1 MCILKRLQ
9 GQCKPNAQKTMD
21 IASVLQIAEAKPVLA
36 APFSK
41 RRCKGTTFCA
51 HSQTKCTKIALL
63 CTKLDFC
70 ANIIWLSPCFFI
82 LLSP

>member
-9 GQCKPNAQKTMD
+9 GQC
-21 IASVLQIAEAKPVLA
+21 KPVLA

>member
-1 MCILKRLQ
+1 MCILK
-9 GQCKPNAQKTMD
+9 
-21 IASVLQIAEAKPVLA
+21 IARKDRASRMQWSLLQIAEAKPVLA

-51 HSQTKCTKIALL
+51 HSQTKCTKIVLL

-70 ANIIWLSPCFFI
+70 ANIIWLSQCFFI